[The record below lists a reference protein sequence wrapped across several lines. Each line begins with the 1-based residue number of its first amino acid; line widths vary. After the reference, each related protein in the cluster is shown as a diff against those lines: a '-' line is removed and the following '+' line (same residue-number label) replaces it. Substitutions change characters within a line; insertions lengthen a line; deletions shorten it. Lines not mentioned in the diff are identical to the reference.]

1 MFYFSS
7 AKVSTLLAILYG
19 QRERENLSVIN
30 LRNIYFEKDL
40 VIIRI
45 CDLSHD
51 KNICTIQTLQCHILS
66 PKDIRGVLKGLF
78 VTTTKPYWE
87 VPSVPVTPGLD
98 E

>member
-1 MFYFSS
+1 MFYFST

-19 QRERENLSVIN
+19 QKERENLSVIN

-40 VIIRI
+40 VIIHI

-51 KNICTIQTLQCHILS
+51 KNNCAIQTLQCHILS
-66 PKDIRGVLKGLF
+66 PKDMGGVLTGLF
-78 VTTTKPYWE
+78 FITTKPYWE